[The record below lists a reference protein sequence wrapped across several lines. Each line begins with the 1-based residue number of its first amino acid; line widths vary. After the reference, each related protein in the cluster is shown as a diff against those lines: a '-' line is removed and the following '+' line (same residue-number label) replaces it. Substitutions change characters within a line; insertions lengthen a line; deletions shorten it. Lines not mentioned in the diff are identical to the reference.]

1 MESACKIF
9 SKITACH
16 YVLPRNVEQ
25 NSDLA
30 VRFGEKKM
38 RSVEKISGI
47 VSRRVAPK
55 GVCASDLGF
64 AAASRMI
71 EKLNIKKEEIDCL
84 VFASQTPDY
93 ILPSTAAV
101 LHEKLG
107 LSSSCGAFDVS
118 MGCPAFIYSLSIANG
133 MIASGQCKKI
143 LLIVADTITKL
154 INPLDFGLVPLHGD
168 GAACFLV
175 EKSDGKYGIEGVDFG
190 TDSSLYEALIVKDG
204 GFRNP
209 ISENSATP
217 VPDKFGAVRTAKDL
231 QMDGAA
237 VFHFSLYK
245 VPEEISKAM
254 QKFGVSLADLDK
266 VLLHQANKT
275 MVAQIYKMLGVPP
288 EKQFYFMEKIGNL
301 SAASSAVLLV
311 EALRR
316 GTVAQNA
323 RVLVSAFGVGLS
335 WGTAI
340 LKTGETLPETLSDKS
355 DFEL

>member
-1 MESACKIF
+1 MEPACKIF

-16 YVLPRNVEQ
+16 YVLPGNVEQ

-30 VRFGEKKM
+30 SRFGEKKM

-55 GVCASDLGF
+55 DVCASDLGF
-64 AAASRMI
+64 EAAERMI
-71 EKLNIKKEEIDCL
+71 KKLGIKKEEIDCI

-93 ILPSTAAV
+93 ILPATAAV
-101 LHEKLG
+101 LHERLG
-107 LSSSCGAFDVS
+107 LSSGCGAFDLS
-118 MGCPAFIYSLSIANG
+118 MGCPAFIYSLSVANG

-143 LLIVADTITKL
+143 LLVVADTITKL
-154 INPLDFGLVPLHGD
+154 INPLDAGLVPLHGD

-175 EKSDGKYGIEGVDFG
+175 EKSEGACGVEGVEFG
-190 TDSSLYEALIVKDG
+190 TDSSLYRALIVNDG

-209 ISENSATP
+209 LGEDSSNLVA
-217 VPDKFGAVRTAKDL
+217 DKFGAVRSAKDL

-254 QKFGVSLADLDK
+254 QKFGVSVADLDK

-275 MVAQIYKMLGVPP
+275 MVDQIYKMLGVPP
-288 EKQFYFMEKIGNL
+288 EKQFYFVEKIGNL
-301 SAASSAVLLV
+301 SAASSAVLLA

-316 GTVAQNA
+316 NAVAKNG
-323 RVLVSAFGVGLS
+323 RVLISAFGVGLS
-335 WGTAI
+335 WGTAL
-340 LKTGETLPETLSDKS
+340 LKTGEKLPETLSDAS